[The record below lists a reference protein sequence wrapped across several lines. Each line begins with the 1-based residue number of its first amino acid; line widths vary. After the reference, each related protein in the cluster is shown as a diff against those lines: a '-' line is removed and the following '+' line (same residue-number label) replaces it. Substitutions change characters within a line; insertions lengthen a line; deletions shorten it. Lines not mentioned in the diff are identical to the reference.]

1 MTGEAEAAEAAVPPS
16 FGITPLPRDH
26 VPSASPQNPLPA
38 KAGAG
43 GRHLAGKEEKRGLPV
58 VTHSKLSHRRMRR
71 ARELEEIQ
79 RERGW
84 VGGWVGWSGRERQT
98 ESECVAVWIR
108 Y

>member
-1 MTGEAEAAEAAVPPS
+1 MTGEAEAACLLPS
-16 FGITPLPRDH
+16 GRRDADVTPLPRDH
-26 VPSASPQNPLPA
+26 VPSASTQNPLPA

-84 VGGWVGWSGRERQT
+84 VGGMEWERET
-98 ESECVAVWIR
+98 D
-108 Y
+108 